1 MVHKFKNKGDK
12 SLDKPVFLSEE
23 CLIINVSPT
32 CKNMPNWW
40 WIFSVESF
48 GIRVGKA
55 AFKPN
60 CRVDCK
66 NHSSLPLA
74 LSPARWEA
82 VRPARGHKSWDFP
95 SYSGQH
101 TGLPHRGNEGQSL
114 IESQGSDKKIKGQVR
129 SCDLI
134 KLLCSH
140 SQYLHLPLYFY
151 FTLQTKCNKVLQ
163 CGAVITKM
171 TVFPCYQH
179 GNVFMLHAALA
190 RLLILL
196 SCWCYFIL
204 ISFLFSA
211 LLKHP
216 PLSLSCKFA
225 TRLISWSQ
233 LQCWGQFIWL
243 IWLIWFL
250 LD

>member
-1 MVHKFKNKGDK
+1 MVHKLKDKGNK
-12 SLDKPVFLSEE
+12 SLDKPVSLSEE

-40 WIFSVESF
+40 WIFPVESF

-55 AFKPN
+55 AFKPK

-114 IESQGSDKKIKGQVR
+114 IESQGSDRKIKGQVR

-140 SQYLHLPLYFY
+140 SQYSHLPLCFY

-163 CGAVITKM
+163 CGAMITKM
-171 TVFPCYQH
+171 TVFPCHQH
-179 GNVFMLHAALA
+179 GNLFMLHAALA

-211 LLKHP
+211 LLKPP
-216 PLSLSCKFA
+216 PLPSSCKFA
-225 TRLISWSQ
+225 TRLISRSQ
-233 LQCWGQFIWL
+233 LQCWGQFFGL
-243 IWLIWFL
+243 FG
-250 LD
+250 

>member
-1 MVHKFKNKGDK
+1 MVHKLKNKGNK
-12 SLDKPVFLSEE
+12 SLDKPVSLSEE

-40 WIFSVESF
+40 WIFPVESF

-55 AFKPN
+55 AFKPK

-114 IESQGSDKKIKGQVR
+114 IESQGSDRKIKGQVR

-134 KLLCSH
+134 NCCVHTH
-140 SQYLHLPLYFY
+140 STHIYLYVFILHCR
-151 FTLQTKCNKVLQ
+151 QSVTKCCSVGQWLLKWPFSRVTSMGIYS
-163 CGAVITKM
+163 C
-171 TVFPCYQH
+171 C
-179 GNVFMLHAALA
+179 MLH
-190 RLLILL
+190 
-196 SCWCYFIL
+196 
-204 ISFLFSA
+204 
-211 LLKHP
+211 
-216 PLSLSCKFA
+216 
-225 TRLISWSQ
+225 
-233 LQCWGQFIWL
+233 
-243 IWLIWFL
+243 
-250 LD
+250 